1 MFRIVAI
8 GAALG
13 LAVSSAAMARPLEA
27 VDWLDWE
34 RAADAQVAP
43 DGSSVAYVRQ
53 RVDKMTDG
61 WSNEVWMMDVNGGK
75 HRHVTDGSGVR
86 WSPDGTRIAFTR
98 SEDGKTGI
106 YVRWMDAEGAVSR
119 IAHNLDSPT
128 ELSWSPDG
136 RSIAFAAKV
145 KAKPDDSIELPPKPE
160 GAKWAEDAT
169 VIDALHYR
177 MDRIGHKKAFHHI
190 FVVSA
195 EGGTPRQITKGG
207 WDVGNPFSG
216 NGRLVWTPDG
226 GTIVFQGQMTE
237 DDAEAEPFISHIY
250 KVALADGAIR
260 RISPAAGSWSTP
272 ALSPDGKLVA
282 YAGSA
287 DTVADANYPAP
298 QLRVVGIDGGNDRI
312 LVEGLPAGAGN
323 LTWESRS
330 RAVYYTVDKEGST
343 NIQRVDLDGR
353 VREVTK
359 GVHRLTL
366 DSTTRDG
373 SAFGIVTAPQ
383 ISRNLARIDLSN
395 GNVRQLTDLNADILA
410 DVELGEVEEFWTDS
424 SEGTRVQGWIVKP
437 PAFDPAKTYKTLLYI
452 HGGPHA
458 MYGVNFQFPF
468 QAYAARDYVVIY
480 SNPRGST
487 GYGPEFG
494 NAIDNR
500 YPGQRD
506 FDDLM
511 AATDEVVRRGYVD
524 ESRMFVAGCSGG
536 GVLTSW
542 TVSHTDR
549 FAAAAALCPVI
560 NWISFAGTADIV
572 AWAYKRFRP
581 DFWENPQMWLDHSP
595 LMHANKV
602 KTPTLLMTGNLDLR
616 TPLSQAE
623 EFYSA
628 LKYFGVPTRLVVM
641 KEEWHG
647 TSSKPSNML
656 RTIEYLDSWFT
667 EHSPG
672 EAGDAQAA
680 P

>member
-1 MFRIVAI
+1 MFRSFAL

-13 LAVSSAAMARPLEA
+13 LMLASAAEARPLA
-27 VDWLDWE
+27 AADWLDWE

-43 DGSSVAYVRQ
+43 DGTSIVYVRQ

-61 WSNEVWMMDVNGGK
+61 WSNELWMMDATGGK

-106 YVRWMDAEGAVSR
+106 FVRWMDAEGAVSQ
-119 IAHNLDSPT
+119 IAHNLEGAG
-128 ELSWSPDG
+128 ELAWSPDG
-136 RSIAFAAKV
+136 RSIAFIAEV
-145 KAKPDDSIELPPKPE
+145 KAKPDESIKLPPKPE
-160 GAKWAEDAT
+160 GAKWTGDAT
-169 VIDALHYR
+169 VINTLHYR
-177 MDRIGHKKAFHHI
+177 MDRVGPKKGFHHI
-190 FVVSA
+190 FVVPA
-195 EGGTPRQITKGG
+195 EGGTPRQITGG
-207 WDVGNPFSG
+207 TWDVGNAFSS

-226 GTIVFQGQMTE
+226 RQILFEGQVTE
-237 DDAEAEPFISHIY
+237 DGAEAEPFISHIY
-250 KVALADGAIR
+250 AVALADGAVR
-260 RISPAAGSWSTP
+260 RITPAEGSWSTP

-282 YAGSA
+282 YEGSA
-287 DTVADANYPAP
+287 ETVATANYPAP
-298 QLRVVGIDGGNDRI
+298 QLRIVGIDGSGDRV
-312 LVEGLPAGAGN
+312 LVDNLPAGAGN
-323 LTWESRS
+323 LIWESRG
-330 RAVYYTVDKEGST
+330 RGIYYTVDREGST
-343 NIQRVDLDGR
+343 NIHQATLDGR

-359 GVHRLTL
+359 GVQRLTL
-366 DSTTRDG
+366 DSVARDG
-373 SAFGIVTAPQ
+373 GAVGIVTSPQ
-383 ISRNLARIDLSN
+383 VTRNLARIDLAN

-410 DVELGEVEEFWTDS
+410 GVELGEVEEFRTDS
-424 SEGTRVQGWIVKP
+424 SEGTRIQGWIVKP
-437 PAFDPAKTYKTLLYI
+437 PAFDPAKKYKTLLYI

-458 MYGVNFQFPF
+458 NYGVNFQFPF
-468 QAYAARDYVVIY
+468 QAWAARDYVVIY

-560 NWISFAGTADIV
+560 NWISFAGNADIV

-581 DFWENPQMWLDHSP
+581 DFWQDPQLWLDHSP
-595 LMHANKV
+595 LMHADKV

-641 KEEWHG
+641 QGEWHG

-672 EAGDAQAA
+672 STGDSQA

>member
-1 MFRIVAI
+1 MFRFVAM

-43 DGSSVAYVRQ
+43 DGKSVVYVRQ

-61 WSNEVWMMDVNGGK
+61 WSNEVWMMDSNGGK
-75 HRHVTDGSGVR
+75 HRHVVDGSGVR

-106 YVRWMDAEGAVSR
+106 FVRWMDAEGAVSQV
-119 IAHNLDSPT
+119 AHNLEGPT

-136 RSIAFAAKV
+136 RSIAFTAKV
-145 KAKPDDSIELPPKPE
+145 KAKPDDSIKLPPKPE
-160 GAKWAEDAT
+160 GAKWTEDAT
-169 VIDALHYR
+169 VIDTLHYR

-190 FVVSA
+190 FVVPA
-195 EGGTPRQITKGG
+195 EGGTPRQITEGK

-226 GTIVFQGQMTE
+226 TQIVFQGQMTE
-237 DDAEAEPFISHIY
+237 GDDEPGPFVSYIY
-250 KVALADGAIR
+250 AVALADGAVR
-260 RISPAAGSWSTP
+260 RISPAEGSWSTP

-287 DTVADANYPAP
+287 DTIAVANYPAP
-298 QLRVVGIDGGNDRI
+298 QLRVVGLDGSNDRI
-312 LVEGLPAGAGN
+312 LIDGLPAGAGD
-323 LTWESRS
+323 LTWDARGRS
-330 RAVYYTVDKEGST
+330 IFYTVDKEGST
-343 NIQRVDLDGR
+343 NIHRVDLDGR
-353 VREVTK
+353 VRDVTG

-366 DSTTRDG
+366 DSKAGDG
-373 SAFGIVTAPQ
+373 SAWGIVTSPRV
-383 ISRNLARIDLSN
+383 SRNLARIDLSN

-410 DVELGEVEEFWTDS
+410 DVDLGEVEEFWTDS

-437 PAFDPAKTYKTLLYI
+437 PAFDPAKKYKTLLYI

-581 DFWENPQMWLDHSP
+581 DFWENPQLWLDHSP
-595 LMHANKV
+595 LMHADKV

-628 LKYFGVPTRLVVM
+628 LKHFGVPTRLIVM
-641 KEEWHG
+641 KQEWHG

-656 RTIEYLDSWFT
+656 RTIEYLDGWFT
-667 EHSPG
+667 EHSPDG
-672 EAGDAQAA
+672 AAGAEAA